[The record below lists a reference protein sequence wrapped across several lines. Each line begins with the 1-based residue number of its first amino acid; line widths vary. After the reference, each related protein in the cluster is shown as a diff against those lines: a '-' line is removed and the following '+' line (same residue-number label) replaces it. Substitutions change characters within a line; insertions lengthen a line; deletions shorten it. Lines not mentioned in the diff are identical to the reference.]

1 MNSQAN
7 KLVETYL
14 KRLNSELRDLP
25 RARRRELVEEIA
37 EHISEARSDL
47 EVEDEAAIRTLL
59 DRIGAPEDI
68 AADARE
74 RFGIQR
80 RGAAL
85 DVVAVIL
92 LLIGGVI
99 LPVIGWVVGV
109 VLLWSST
116 VWTSRE
122 KLVGTLVVPGGLALP
137 LFLMLFAT
145 SDGGV
150 CVEESAGTVTCT
162 GGTSAAQQVLM
173 ITLVALLLL
182 APIATAIFLARRRTR
197 ALANA

>member
-145 SDGGV
+145 NDGGV
-150 CVEESAGTVTCT
+150 CVEESTGTVTCT